1 MTRYKWD
8 AIDERFSWV
17 AKDANGMVEA
27 YRERP
32 ILKEFW
38 WYSGSATEILGYAA
52 PWEDHSDWRE
62 SLEERPKPPTR
73 YHLDHN
79 RCAASGIIDTTTDN
93 VMTFGEVLDLLNE
106 RSEASDDRRE

>member
-38 WYSGSATEILGYAA
+38 WYSGSATEILGYAP
-52 PWEDHSDWRE
+52 PWESHSDWKE
-62 SLEERPKPPTR
+62 SLEERPQPADR
-73 YHLDHN
+73 YRLD
-79 RCAASGIIDTTTDN
+79 RERWPYSAITDTTTN
-93 VMTFGEVLDLLNE
+93 HELTLGEVVDLLNDKE
-106 RSEASDDRRE
+106 S

>member
-8 AIDERFSWV
+8 VIDERFSWV

-62 SLEERPKPPTR
+62 SLEERPKPAQR
-73 YHLDHN
+73 YQLDTGVGLL
-79 RCAASGIIDTTTDN
+79 RIIDTQTDQALSGN
-93 VMTFGEVLDLLNE
+93 QIVDLLNE
-106 RSEASDDRRE
+106 RGES